1 MMLTDRQN
9 QDAPNGYKLTEVGV
23 IPNDWEVQPI
33 KQLLLDT
40 PKYGINA
47 PAVPL
52 ASGLPV
58 YIRITDI
65 SESGYFSPVEKVGVK
80 SHFSHM
86 YELSDGDIVLARTGA
101 SVGKSYLYNPD
112 DGSLVFAG
120 FLIKI
125 SPNDTVL
132 NPKYL
137 RQYLNTEQYWNWV
150 KVNSMRSGQPGINGN
165 EYGLLPIPLP
175 SLTEQTAIANA
186 LSDVDALIRELEKL
200 IAKKQAIK
208 TATMQQ
214 LLTGKKRLPQ
224 FAKNEDGTPK
234 GYKKSELGDIPEDW
248 QSLSLGSDAVLK
260 ARIGWQALTTKEYQ
274 ISGDFFLV
282 TGTDFDAGLVK
293 WERCFHVSEW
303 RYKQDTNIQLKEG
316 DVLVTK
322 DGTIGK
328 VGYVPKLTKP
338 ATLNS
343 GVFVIRPKRERF
355 EPRFLFYILTS
366 RLFDDFI
373 TRITAGSTITH
384 LYQKDFVNFEFLA
397 PEKSEQIAIA
407 SILSDMDSDIQALEQ
422 QLSKTRQIKQGMMQE
437 LLTGKTR
444 LVKPETK

>member
-1 MMLTDRQN
+1 MSAIQ
-9 QDAPNGYKLTEVGV
+9 QQVPEGYKQTEVGF
-23 IPNDWEVQPI
+23 IPNEWKLKKFREVTSAITCGVAATPVYVSEQVGKPFLSAQNVRQGKVDYRKHKYI
-33 KQLLLDT
+33 SKQLFNQIT
-40 PKYGINA
+40 KYNK
-47 PAVPL
+47 P
-52 ASGLPV
+52 
-58 YIRITDI
+58 
-65 SESGYFSPVEKVGVK
+65 EK
-80 SHFSHM
+80 
-86 YELSDGDIVLARTGA
+86 GDILYTRVGAGIGEAGVIEDDYEFAIYVSLTLIKPLKRLANPFFLSHLLNSDKYR
-101 SVGKSYLYNPD
+101 YLAKN
-112 DGSLVFAG
+112 GQFAG
-120 FLIKI
+120 GGVQ
-125 SPNDTVL
+125 NL
-132 NPKYL
+132 NVDVVREFP
-137 RQYLNTEQYWNWV
+137 V
-150 KVNSMRSGQPGINGN
+150 S
-165 EYGLLPIPLP
+165 LPHIE
-175 SLTEQTAIANA
+175 EQTAIANA
-186 LSDVDALIRELEKL
+186 LSDVDALICELEKL

-224 FAKNEDGTPK
+224 FAKNEDGTKK

-343 GVFVIRPKRERF
+343 GVFVIRPKRESF

-384 LYQKDFVNFEFLA
+384 LYQKDFVNFEFFA

-407 SILSDMDSDIQALEQ
+407 TILSDMDSDIQALEQ
-422 QLSKTRQIKQGMMQE
+422 RLSKTRQIKQGMMQE

-444 LVKPETK
+444 LVKPESK

>member
-1 MMLTDRQN
+1 
-9 QDAPNGYKLTEVGV
+9 
-23 IPNDWEVQPI
+23 
-33 KQLLLDT
+33 
-40 PKYGINA
+40 
-47 PAVPL
+47 
-52 ASGLPV
+52 
-58 YIRITDI
+58 
-65 SESGYFSPVEKVGVK
+65 
-80 SHFSHM
+80 
-86 YELSDGDIVLARTGA
+86 
-101 SVGKSYLYNPD
+101 
-112 DGSLVFAG
+112 
-120 FLIKI
+120 
-125 SPNDTVL
+125 
-132 NPKYL
+132 
-137 RQYLNTEQYWNWV
+137 
-150 KVNSMRSGQPGINGN
+150 
-165 EYGLLPIPLP
+165 
-175 SLTEQTAIANA
+175 
-186 LSDVDALIRELEKL
+186 
-200 IAKKQAIK
+200 

-224 FAKNEDGTPK
+224 FAKNEDGTAK
-234 GYKKSELGDIPEDW
+234 VYKRTELGEIPEDW

-274 ISGDFFLV
+274 TSGDFFLV

-343 GVFVIRPKRERF
+343 GVFVIRPKRESF

-384 LYQKDFVNFEFLA
+384 LYQKDFVNFEFFA

-407 SILSDMDSDIQALEQ
+407 TILSDMDSDIQALEQ
-422 QLSKTRQIKQGMMQE
+422 RLSKTRQIKQGMMQE

-444 LVKPETK
+444 LVKPESK

>member
-1 MMLTDRQN
+1 MMEGSVQN
-9 QDAPNGYKLTEVGV
+9 QDVPEGYKLTDAGIIPIDWNVKTIGDITTVIRGASPRPKGDKRFYGGTVPRLMVEDVTRDGKFVTPIVDSLTEAGAKLSRPCPAGTLTLVCSGTVGV
-23 IPNDWEVQPI
+23 PSI
-33 KQLLLDT
+33 L
-40 PKYGINA
+40 
-47 PAVPL
+47 AVDACIHDGFL
-52 ASGLPV
+52 GLTKV
-58 YIRITDI
+58 SNTVSIDYLYQFFLTQKERFHNSATHGGVFTNLTTD
-65 SESGYFSPVEKVGVK
+65 GVK
-80 SHFSHM
+80 EF
-86 YELSDGDIVLARTGA
+86 
-101 SVGKSYLYNPD
+101 
-112 DGSLVFAG
+112 LVA
-120 FLIKI
+120 L
-125 SPNDTVL
+125 PPTV
-132 NPKYL
+132 K
-137 RQYLNTEQYWNWV
+137 
-150 KVNSMRSGQPGINGN
+150 
-165 EYGLLPIPLP
+165 
-175 SLTEQTAIANA
+175 EQTAIANA
-186 LSDVDALIRELEKL
+186 LSDVDALISELEKL

-214 LLTGKKRLPQ
+214 LLTGKKRLPE
-224 FAKNEDGTPK
+224 FAKNEDGTAK
-234 GYKKSELGDIPEDW
+234 VYKKTELGEIPEDW

-274 ISGDFFLV
+274 TSGDFFLV

-343 GVFVIRPKRERF
+343 GVFVIRPKRESF

-384 LYQKDFVNFEFLA
+384 LYQKDFVNFEFFA

-407 SILSDMDSDIQALEQ
+407 TILSDMDSDIQALEQ
-422 QLSKTRQIKQGMMQE
+422 RLSKTRQIKQGMMQE

-444 LVKPETK
+444 LVKPESK